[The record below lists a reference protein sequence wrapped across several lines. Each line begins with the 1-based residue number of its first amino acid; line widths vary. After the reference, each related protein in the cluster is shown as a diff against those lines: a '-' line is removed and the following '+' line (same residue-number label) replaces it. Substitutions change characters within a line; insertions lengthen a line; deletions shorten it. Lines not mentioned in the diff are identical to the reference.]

1 MLQILEK
8 SCKWISC
15 GNIETQRRLSV
26 KTWKRVSLSIF
37 NRSVHSLT
45 SIQHDAVGCIIFL
58 LQTPVFSASSFSFMC
73 ATATSYGLPKSSD
86 KRRHTKG
93 AHKAENWE
101 EYRAASIQF
110 NKEIRIQGLFSTQIK
125 PQTLSAGCTL
135 RGRLMLFC
143 FHNNISIPC
152 RQCLSVFALWIQ
164 STWVSV
170 TNMCS
175 VVTRIRRVQRC
186 GVRS

>member
-58 LQTPVFSASSFSFMC
+58 LQTPVFSASSFAFMC

-86 KRRHTKG
+86 KRRHTEG
-93 AHKAENWE
+93 AHEAENWE

-110 NKEIRIQGLFSTQIK
+110 NKEIGFSTQIK

>member
-1 MLQILEK
+1 M
-8 SCKWISC
+8 
-15 GNIETQRRLSV
+15 

-45 SIQHDAVGCIIFL
+45 SIQHDAVGWIIFL
-58 LQTPVFSASSFSFMC
+58 LQTPVFSASSFAFMC
-73 ATATSYGLPKSSD
+73 GTATSYGLPKSSD
-86 KRRHTKG
+86 KRRHTEG

-110 NKEIRIQGLFSTQIK
+110 NKEIRIQGLFSTKIK

-135 RGRLMLFC
+135 RGRLILFC
-143 FHNNISIPC
+143 LHNNISIAVTC

-164 STWVSV
+164 STRRASV

-175 VVTRIRRVQRC
+175 VETRIRRVQRC
-186 GVRS
+186 SVRS